1 MNLFLL
7 TFEAVFVLLG
17 IGVIGFWIIG
27 RRGVPGTTLSFLS
40 SLAIDIALPFLVLA
54 NLIRDFSVSNFP
66 DWWQM
71 PLWWLGFTGVSL
83 VLSLIASFTVRKEI
97 RSEFTISLFFQNGLF
112 FPLVIINGL
121 FGIGNP
127 YLVSLFV
134 FMALHPSMVFSTY
147 TLFFRGKSTS
157 PVLSWRRII
166 NPVLVT
172 TLIGVIISL
181 AAINRHVPSFA
192 LDILVMVGAMAT
204 PLFLLILGGNIY
216 HDLKFKQDGKRRFYT
231 REVIQFV
238 VVKNVIFPLAFL
250 GLLVMLRP
258 ENTTAFII
266 ILQAAVPPITAIPIF
281 AERCGGNRAIAS
293 QFIVGSFV
301 FSVISIPSMIY
312 LFSQFFSIP
321 VK

>member
-1 MNLFLL
+1 MNPFLL

-27 RRGVPGTTLSFLS
+27 RRGVPGATLSFLA

-71 PLWWLGFTGVSL
+71 PLWWLGFTVVSL
-83 VLSLIASFTVRKEI
+83 GLSLVASFTVRKEI

-147 TLFFRGKSTS
+147 TLFFRGKSPS
-157 PVLSWRRII
+157 PALSWRRII

-172 TLIGVIISL
+172 TLIGIIISL
-181 AAINRHVPSFA
+181 AAINRNVPSFI
-192 LDILVMVGAMAT
+192 LDILVIVGAMAT
-204 PLFLLILGGNIY
+204 PLFMLILGGNIY
-216 HDLKFKQDGKRRFYT
+216 NDFMVKEGGKRKFYT
-231 REVIQFV
+231 RDVIQFV
-238 VVKNVIFPLAFL
+238 LVKNLIFPLAFL
-250 GLLVMLRP
+250 GLLVALRP
-258 ENTTAFII
+258 ENITAFII
-266 ILQAAVPPITAIPIF
+266 LLQAAVPPITAIPIF
-281 AERCGGNRAIAS
+281 AERCGGNRVIAS

-301 FSVISIPSMIY
+301 FSVISIPAAIY
-312 LFSQFFSIP
+312 LFSQFFPIP
-321 VK
+321 I